1 MTAPEP
7 FSNIPERLLSGFQT
21 AFEALLGENPS
32 AVGQTPSEIVYA
44 ENKLRLIHYLPVAAD
59 PARVPVLV
67 VPSFL
72 YRYTVLDLVPGASL
86 VGYLVERGL
95 DVYLVD
101 WSVPGREERYITF
114 DQYITGLLRRVVH
127 RVRRHS
133 KQDRISLLGYSLG
146 GTMTAIF
153 TALHEQYVAN
163 LVQLAAPVNFHDEGV
178 LSQWTRKGRFNVDLV
193 VDTMALMPIDLMR
206 ATFRMFKPTTQIMHR
221 IALATQLGDGEG
233 VQDFMALQRW
243 YTDDMPYLGEAYRQ
257 IVKELY
263 QENSLVQGKLVVD
276 GRRVD
281 LGRIVCPLLIATARG
296 DPLCPPSSA
305 TVLAALVSSSDK
317 ELLEAPG
324 GHIGAVAGKQ
334 AAEHLW
340 PVLARWLAAR
350 SQEA

>member
-7 FSNIPERLLSGFQT
+7 FPNVLERLLSGFQT
-21 AFEALLGENPS
+21 AFGALLGENSSP
-32 AVGQTPSEIVYA
+32 VGQTPSEVVYA
-44 ENKLRLIHYLPVAAD
+44 ENKLRLIHYLPVVAD
-59 PARVPVLV
+59 PAPVPVLI

-114 DQYITGLLRRVVH
+114 DQYITGLLRRAVH

-153 TALHEQYVAN
+153 TALHEQYAAN

-193 VDTMALMPIDLMR
+193 VDTMALMPVDLMR
-206 ATFRMFKPTTQIMHR
+206 ASFRMFKPTTQIMQR
-221 IALATQLGDGEG
+221 MALATQLGDGEA
-233 VQDFMALQRW
+233 VQDMMALQRW
-243 YTDDMPYLGEAYRQ
+243 LTDDMPYLGEAYRQ

-263 QENSLVQGKLVVD
+263 QENSLVRGKLVVD

-281 LGRIVCPLLIATARG
+281 LGRIVCPLLIMTAG
-296 DPLCPPSSA
+296 DDPLCPPPSA
-305 TVLAALVSSSDK
+305 TVLAGLVSSSDK
-317 ELLEAPG
+317 EVLEVPG

-340 PVLARWLAAR
+340 PVLARWLMSR
-350 SQEA
+350 SQGA